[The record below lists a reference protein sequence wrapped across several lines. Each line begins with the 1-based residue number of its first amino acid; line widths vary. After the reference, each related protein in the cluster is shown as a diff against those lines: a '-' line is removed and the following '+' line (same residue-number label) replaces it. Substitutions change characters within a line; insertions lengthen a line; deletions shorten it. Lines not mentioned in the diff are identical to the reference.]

1 MKENVLKGVI
11 TLFLAAASV
20 YFRELFI
27 PLIVL
32 IVVMASDWVTGIMS
46 AWSTKT
52 LSSRVGV
59 KGLIKK
65 IGYIFGVGVA
75 IVVDFVIQQ
84 ACAKVGLDL
93 TGFYAFGLLV
103 TIWLI
108 LNECVRILENL
119 SEIGV
124 PIPGFLKKVVERLK
138 AKTEEHGD
146 EESSIE

>member
-108 LNECVRILENL
+108 LNECVSILENL